1 MKYRLIKTPEYEE
14 WLSDETLKSR
24 VQIAN
29 RLEKIETDGHFG
41 VHKELGDGIA
51 ELKWGNGRRVYYAL
65 VPEANVLI
73 LLGGNKNGQ
82 DKDIKKAKKLLHK
95 YTE

>member
-24 VQIAN
+24 VQIAD

-41 VHKELGDGIA
+41 VQRV
-51 ELKWGNGRRVYYAL
+51 RRWYSRA
-65 VPEANVLI
+65 
-73 LLGGNKNGQ
+73 
-82 DKDIKKAKKLLHK
+82 
-95 YTE
+95 